1 MLSPFVTVVLP
12 STVGGLLYAVG
23 TLAAF
28 RSDEAGTNSLAT
40 ATLLVTAGATAAV
53 VVAAPGDTTTM
64 RALVGAA
71 TVAATVPWLVF
82 VLQYTGNGELATW
95 PRVTA
100 AATPP
105 VVFAA
110 WTLVSA
116 TVGLPTGLSD
126 SPLVAVAAS
135 VAVLGTFL
143 LVVSGSALHLY
154 SSLAYDSVESSAGA
168 ALWLPVAAPLLAVA
182 FASATPAP
190 ASSLAVATLVGGVAV
205 GGGTTLWDVFDTTPA
220 AGRYGRRRLAD
231 EITDPVAFLDA
242 DGDVIETNDAFDRQF
257 EVQEA
262 AATGDPL
269 PAVIGATLSEL
280 VATDSVELITDE
292 GRRQFAPR
300 VSQLHD
306 HRDRVRGT
314 IVVLA
319 DITDQKLREQ
329 RLAVLNRVVR
339 HNLRNELSVVRG
351 FAQEIGNEGVSNDLA
366 ADRIVE
372 ASDNLITLG
381 ERAREAAQLFDHDPE
396 TREVDLGSFV
406 SEIAA
411 DLHEEAA
418 SLTVETNVPPDARVE
433 TDPELLYRSLSH
445 LAQNAVVHND
455 TDDPRVVVTVTTD
468 CEGAYPVEVTVR
480 DNGPG
485 IPTHEWTAI
494 EEGEETPLEHGSGLG
509 LWAVRWAVTR
519 LGGELQYEQNEPRGS
534 VVRLRLP
541 VADDTQSGTAT
552 EPVVGAAVERA

>member
-1 MLSPFVTVVLP
+1 MLSPFVAVTLP
-12 STVGGLLYAVG
+12 SVAGGLSYTVG

-28 RSDEAGTNSLAT
+28 QSDEAGTNSLAA
-40 ATLLVTAGATAAV
+40 ATLFVAIGAVAAAV
-53 VVAAPGDTTTM
+53 VAVFGDTTT
-64 RALVGAA
+64 RAIVGAA
-71 TVAATVPWLVF
+71 TVAAVVPWLVF
-82 VLQYTGNGELATW
+82 VLQYTGNGGLATW
-95 PRVTA
+95 PRMTVA
-100 AATPP
+100 AVPP
-105 VVFAA
+105 IMFAA

-116 TVGLPTGLSD
+116 TVGLPDRLTD
-126 SPLVAVAAS
+126 VPAVAVVAS
-135 VAVLGTFL
+135 IASLGTFIL
-143 LVVSGSALHLY
+143 IVGGSALHLY

-168 ALWLPVAAPLLAVA
+168 VLWLPVAAPLLAVA

-190 ASSLAVATLVGGVAV
+190 ASFVAVATLVGGVAV
-205 GGGTTLWDVFDTTPA
+205 AGGTTRWDVFDTTPA

-257 EVQEA
+257 EVEES

-269 PAVIGATLSEL
+269 PAVIGATLTEL

-351 FAQEIGNEGVSNDLA
+351 FAREIGSEGVSNDLA

-411 DLHEEAA
+411 DLHEETA
-418 SLTVETNVPPDARVE
+418 SLTVETNVPPDATVE

-455 TDDPRVVVTVTTD
+455 ADDPRVVITITTD
-468 CEGAYPVEVTVR
+468 REGAYPVEVTVR

-519 LGGELQYEQNEPRGS
+519 LGGELRYEPNEPRGS

-541 VADDTQSGTAT
+541 VPDDTQSSVAT
-552 EPVVGAAVERA
+552 DPAAGAAVERA